1 MDAIVAELGIA
12 PELVERYPH
21 QLSGGQRQ
29 RLSIAR
35 ALVVG
40 PDILVCDEAV
50 SALDVSAQAVVLNLL
65 KDYVKTHSLGLVFI
79 SHGLPATAFI
89 TDDLLVMNRGTVVE
103 SGETMSILDAPS
115 NDYTQTLVGAYQAM
129 ETAA

>member
-1 MDAIVAELGIA
+1 MCIRD
-12 PELVERYPH
+12 R
-21 QLSGGQRQ
+21 LSGGQRQ

-35 ALVVG
+35 ALVVH

-65 KDYVKTHSLGLVFI
+65 KDYVTTHSLGLVFI
-79 SHGLPATAFI
+79 SHSLPATAFI
-89 TDDLLVMNRGTVVE
+89 TDDLLVMNRGKVVE
-103 SGETMSILDAPS
+103 SGETMSLLNAPS

-129 ETAA
+129 EAVA

>member
-1 MDAIVAELGIA
+1 M
-12 PELVERYPH
+12 
-21 QLSGGQRQ
+21 
-29 RLSIAR
+29 
-35 ALVVG
+35 
-40 PDILVCDEAV
+40 
-50 SALDVSAQAVVLNLL
+50 VLNLL